1 MSQIS
6 RWQSDARTLQLDDL
20 VCVQIN
26 SNEMLLGGEGVRVNP
41 RDEVVVER
49 DGLHLVG
56 DGAGVDAGQL
66 VEGEVHG
73 EDVQFTLLTKVVT
86 DLLNVVLMNVQPVE
100 RPWIDVFE

>member
-26 SNEMLLGGEGVRVNP
+26 SNEMLLGGEGVRVYP

-49 DGLHLVG
+49 DGLHLVR

-66 VEGEVHG
+66 VEGDVHG
-73 EDVQFTLLTKVVT
+73 VDLQLFLSIKIVADVFYFILV
-86 DLLNVVLMNVQPVE
+86 DIQPVK
-100 RPWIDVFE
+100 RP